1 MMGKTMVS
9 EQIYTNRGMTTVVSV
24 EGTGVTFTEVFK
36 RVTPKISGY
45 YTFESEVRYGDRN
58 SNNFKLIYR
67 LDLLV

>member
-45 YTFESEVRYGDRN
+45 YTFESEVFMRR
-58 SNNFKLIYR
+58 S
-67 LDLLV
+67 